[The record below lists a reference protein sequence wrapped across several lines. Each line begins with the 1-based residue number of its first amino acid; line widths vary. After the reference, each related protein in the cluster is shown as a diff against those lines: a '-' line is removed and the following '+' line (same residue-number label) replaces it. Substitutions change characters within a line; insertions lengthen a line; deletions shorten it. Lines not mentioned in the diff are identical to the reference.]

1 MENVKESN
9 FFYLHEEFYIVQ
21 IQRREDFLL
30 EPQILEN
37 KQKLTYFRKYII
49 IFRLRMTK
57 FDTIYFDIF
66 YFINLS

>member
-1 MENVKESN
+1 MENVKESK